1 MPGDS
6 GLVGSTFSTL
16 TRSRTTG
23 GGLTGSGA
31 ASGVACTLD
40 RGAEGTVTWETGSAT
55 GGGIDA
61 ALTASGFN
69 GSADLV
75 LAGAGTGAADR
86 AATVTAW
93 AGASGT
99 VSFCP
104 AWTP

>member
-1 MPGDS
+1 MA
-6 GLVGSTFSTL
+6 GSTFSTL
-16 TRSRTTG
+16 MRSRTTG
-23 GGLTGSGA
+23 GGRTGSGA
-31 ASGVACTLD
+31 ASGAACTLE
-40 RGAEGTVTWETGSAT
+40 RGAEGTVTWETGSGT

-61 ALTASGFN
+61 ALTARGFR

-75 LAGAGTGAADR
+75 LAGTGTGAADR

-93 AGASGT
+93 EGASGS